1 MSPRPDIGRGRVRV
15 WTSSGA
21 VTSSLATLCQALPV
35 QFSLFGAAAAEPMLD
50 DLDGVLLA
58 GGHWARLGGTA
69 RLSILVA
76 DTWRADALSDAFARR
91 GVAEGARSVEVA
103 QNGISVR
110 TAFSSALALYAQRW
124 MRGANESPPQGLVL
138 TPGGLR
144 LWAAAAGRMD
154 DAGYVLGTSAGD
166 DVVHLAAGAQLAR
179 LGLAAASLKQ
189 RPGPGWRITSVRR
202 LRRLAEVV
210 GEPVDGADRDWP
222 C

>member
-1 MSPRPDIGRGRVRV
+1 
-15 WTSSGA
+15 
-21 VTSSLATLCQALPV
+21 VTSSSAALCQDLPV
-35 QFSLFGAAAAEPMLD
+35 QFSLFGAEAAEPMLD

-58 GGHWARLGGTA
+58 GGHWARLGATA
-69 RLSILVA
+69 RLSIVVA
-76 DTWRADALSDAFARR
+76 DAWRADALSQAFTTR
-91 GVAEGARSVEVA
+91 GVAEAARSIEIA
-103 QNGISVR
+103 QNGISAR
-110 TAFSSALALYAQRW
+110 TAFSAALARHAERW
-124 MRGANESPPQGLVL
+124 MRGANESPPYGLAL

-144 LWAAAAGRMD
+144 LWATAAGRMD

-166 DVVHLAAGAQLAR
+166 DVMHLAAGAQLAR

-210 GEPVDGADRDWP
+210 GEPVDGAGRDWP